1 MISQQRKWLWPAVIA
16 MLILQAVQALYI
28 VHRESLTFDED
39 NHIFAGYMM
48 HKTADFEQYA
58 RRWPEPIKRCGG
70 DLIGYFLPTKFA
82 GPTNVAYALIRFANL
97 TAYEKYREALG
108 KDPDAIANVAAAE
121 ASRCILVEDRSFL
134 QRVPE

>member
-1 MISQQRKWLWPAVIA
+1 MITLCICYTID
-16 MLILQAVQALYI
+16 L
-28 VHRESLTFDED
+28 
-39 NHIFAGYMM
+39 

-97 TAYEKYREALG
+97 TAYEKYREALVKILTRSRMLRRRTRRG
-108 KDPDAIANVAAAE
+108 ASWSKTAAF
-121 ASRCILVEDRSFL
+121 CKKFRSNG
-134 QRVPE
+134 

>member
-1 MISQQRKWLWPAVIA
+1 MVTATFHSA
-16 MLILQAVQALYI
+16 MKR
-28 VHRESLTFDED
+28 HRGFDATLVSEG
-39 NHIFAGYMM
+39 NSWFAKENNIITLCICYTIDL
-48 HKTADFEQYA
+48 HKTADFEQCA

-82 GPTNVAYALIRFANL
+82 GPTNVAYAMIRFANL

-108 KDPDAIANVAAAE
+108 KDPDAIANVAAAD

-134 QRVPE
+134 QKVPE

>member
-1 MISQQRKWLWPAVIA
+1 MITLCICYTID
-16 MLILQAVQALYI
+16 L
-28 VHRESLTFDED
+28 
-39 NHIFAGYMM
+39 

-58 RRWPEPIKRCGG
+58 RRWPEPIRRCGG

-108 KDPDAIANVAAAE
+108 KDPDAIANVAAAD
-121 ASRCILVEDRSFL
+121 AGAVHSGSRTAAFL
-134 QRVPE
+134 QKVHGMSFQLW

>member
-1 MISQQRKWLWPAVIA
+1 LNRKAGTICREDPKRETRLAKEGIMITLCICYTID
-16 MLILQAVQALYI
+16 L
-28 VHRESLTFDED
+28 
-39 NHIFAGYMM
+39 

-108 KDPDAIANVAAAE
+108 QDPDAIVNVAAAE

-134 QRVPE
+134 QKVPE

>member
-1 MISQQRKWLWPAVIA
+1 MITLCICYTID
-16 MLILQAVQALYI
+16 L
-28 VHRESLTFDED
+28 
-39 NHIFAGYMM
+39 

-82 GPTNVAYALIRFANL
+82 GPTNVAYAMIRFANL
-97 TAYEKYREALG
+97 AAYEKYREALG
-108 KDPDAIANVAAAE
+108 EDPDAIANVAAAD

-134 QRVPE
+134 QKVPE

>member
-1 MISQQRKWLWPAVIA
+1 MITLCICYTID
-16 MLILQAVQALYI
+16 L
-28 VHRESLTFDED
+28 
-39 NHIFAGYMM
+39 
-48 HKTADFEQYA
+48 HKTAEFEQYA

-108 KDPDAIANVAAAE
+108 KDPDAIANVAAAD

-134 QRVPE
+134 QKVHE